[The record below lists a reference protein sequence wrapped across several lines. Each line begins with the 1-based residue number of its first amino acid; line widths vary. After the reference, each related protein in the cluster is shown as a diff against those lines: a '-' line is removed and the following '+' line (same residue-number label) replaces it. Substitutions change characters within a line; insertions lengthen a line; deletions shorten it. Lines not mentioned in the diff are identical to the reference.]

1 MMSIVASQILYPE
14 IVIRS
19 TVSIASN
26 LVSSASYLNSLIKH
40 DTHLQN
46 LLKLN
51 DIIEDIGI
59 IKSFIEEK
67 QKQNKSK
74 TLGICLENLGQ
85 ILKELEKNIDS
96 VIYKIENHKNL
107 WFNSIRS
114 YNITNES
121 KNIPILLE
129 KMKHRFEI
137 VIKIS
142 SVI

>member
-1 MMSIVASQILYPE
+1 MIKNESRLQKL
-14 IVIRS
+14 
-19 TVSIASN
+19 
-26 LVSSASYLNSLIKH
+26 LN
-40 DTHLQN
+40 
-46 LLKLN
+46 LN

-67 QKQNKSK
+67 QKQNASK

-85 ILKELEKNIDS
+85 ILKELEQNIDS
-96 VIYKIENHKNL
+96 VIYKIENHKHL
-107 WFNSIRS
+107 WFNSFRS

-121 KNIPILLE
+121 RNIPMLLE
-129 KMKHRFEI
+129 KMNHRFEI

>member
-19 TVSIASN
+19 TISIASN
-26 LVSSASYLNSLIKH
+26 LVYSVKYLNSLITH

-46 LLKLN
+46 LLNLN

-59 IKSFIEEK
+59 INSFVEEK

-74 TLGICLENLGQ
+74 TLDNCLENLGQ
-85 ILKELEKNIDS
+85 ILNDLEKNINS
-96 VIYKIENHKNL
+96 VIYKIENHKKL
-107 WFNSIRS
+107 WFKSFRS
-114 YNITNES
+114 YNINDEI

-129 KMKHRFEI
+129 KMNHRFEI

-142 SVI
+142 SAI

>member
-19 TVSIASN
+19 TISIASN
-26 LVSSASYLNSLIKH
+26 LVYSVKYLNSLLTH

-46 LLKLN
+46 LLNLN

-59 IKSFIEEK
+59 INSFVEEK

-74 TLGICLENLGQ
+74 TLDICLENLGQ
-85 ILKELEKNIDS
+85 ILNDLEKNINS
-96 VIYKIENHKNL
+96 VIYKIENHKKL
-107 WFNSIRS
+107 WFKSFRS
-114 YNITNES
+114 YNINDEI

-129 KMKHRFEI
+129 KMNHRFEI

-142 SVI
+142 SAI

>member
-40 DTHLQN
+40 DTNLQN
-46 LLKLN
+46 LLNLN